1 MTFGNAFC
9 LGILCNWL
17 VCIAIWMAAGAKDI
31 AGKILA
37 IFFPI
42 WLFIA
47 SGFEHSVA
55 NMYYIPA
62 GILAKANP
70 AYVNAAISLGISQE
84 KIDALNWGSFFTQNL
99 LPVTLGNIVGGVL
112 FVGMVYWLAY
122 VRKRKAQP

>member
-1 MTFGNAFC
+1 MTFHNAFC

-17 VCIAIWMAAGAKDI
+17 VCLAIWMAAGAKDI

-47 SGFEHSVA
+47 SGFEHSIA

-70 AYVNAAISLGISQE
+70 AYVNAAISLGVSPD
-84 KIDALNWGSFFTQNL
+84 KINALNWNSFLAQNL
-99 LPVTLGNIVGGVL
+99 LPVTLGNIVGGVV
-112 FVGMVYWLAY
+112 FVGLIYWITYLH
-122 VRKRKAQP
+122 KRKQV